1 MDRPFAAGERVKLTE
16 HGVKA
21 QYGYNASKARVDWA
35 ARRGVVQ
42 RYTYTGD
49 AIVIWNGRHTTEAVS
64 PKLLERA

>member
-1 MDRPFAAGERVKLTE
+1 MDRPFAAGERVKLTD

-21 QYGYNASKARVDWA
+21 QHAYQWSKARVDWA